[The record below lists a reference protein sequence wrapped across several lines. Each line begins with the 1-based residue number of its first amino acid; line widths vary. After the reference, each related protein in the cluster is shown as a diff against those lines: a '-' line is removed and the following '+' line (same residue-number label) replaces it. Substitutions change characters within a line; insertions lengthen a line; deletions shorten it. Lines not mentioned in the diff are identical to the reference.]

1 MGRSGT
7 RQPAIHT
14 KNKMFCPVCD
24 NKMVKALTDPG
35 PYQELDM
42 VGRPIEVAH
51 VYYGCTNDECNTMVR
66 LRYRKDGQ
74 TGDLFRMVQARRA
87 GDGPE
92 IVTQMPGS
100 LADIRE
106 Q

>member
-1 MGRSGT
+1 
-7 RQPAIHT
+7 
-14 KNKMFCPVCD
+14 
-24 NKMVKALTDPG
+24 
-35 PYQELDM
+35 
-42 VGRPIEVAH
+42 
-51 VYYGCTNDECNTMVR
+51 MVR